1 MKCKKQLAALLL
13 SITLLTGMAVPSLAE
28 PETTDP
34 APAATQTIDDT
45 TTDNAQ
51 PAADNDTAAD
61 ETNPDA
67 NTDAAEPEALPF
79 PLVQRVLRFLFLQ
92 RRNPHP

>member
-34 APAATQTIDDT
+34 APAATQTTDDT
-45 TTDNAQ
+45 ATDN
-51 PAADNDTAAD
+51 T
-61 ETNPDA
+61 
-67 NTDAAEPEALPF
+67 LS
-79 PLVQRVLRFLFLQ
+79 LI
-92 RRNPHP
+92 HI